1 VGIPLEL
8 SARKKDK
15 KMRRNALTIA
25 ALGFVSAAGAL
36 DLLADVSQPDFT
48 QWSVVYEMTQGEV
61 EVAMGRD
68 YDRAFR
74 FPLER

>member
-1 VGIPLEL
+1 
-8 SARKKDK
+8 
-15 KMRRNALTIA
+15 MQRNVLAIA
-25 ALGFVSAAGAL
+25 ALGFVSAAEAL

>member
-8 SARKKDK
+8 SARKEDER
-15 KMRRNALTIA
+15 MQRNVLAIA
-25 ALGFVSAAGAL
+25 ALGFVSAAEAL